1 MTTQPS
7 LRYKTFPSSIARKT
21 QHGLRVSRQLWTWG
35 LGRLGATSTRPARN
49 NKTNLH
55 DIGSTATCA
64 WFRHRELTGSCR
76 RPASCD
82 VVMCIVRV
90 MIAICGPYYVA
101 SQRTV
106 LEVNCNSLVCNIAF
120 AEMQAERWT
129 MSFIYVL
136 GGRQTN
142 GPPVSKR

>member
-1 MTTQPS
+1 MTTQTIITLQNVS
-7 LRYKTFPSSIARKT
+7 EFNREENTARIAGITAAVAAR
-21 QHGLRVSRQLWTWG
+21 SRQARCHHYL
-35 LGRLGATSTRPARN
+35 RPARN

-106 LEVNCNSLVCNIAF
+106 LEVNCNSLVTLPSQKC
-120 AEMQAERWT
+120 RRKD
-129 MSFIYVL
+129 
-136 GGRQTN
+136 GRCLLFM
-142 GPPVSKR
+142 G